1 MKHTRNNNETTS
13 PFFIFVVKVRFPF
26 LRVRVCVHFR
36 VSNYVSFFFK
46 REVLFAFIFEVK
58 KKDEKTLVCTHTL
71 KHHHHLPLAQRKT

>member
-1 MKHTRNNNETTS
+1 M
-13 PFFIFVVKVRFPF
+13 
-26 LRVRVCVHFR
+26 
-36 VSNYVSFFFK
+36 SFFFK